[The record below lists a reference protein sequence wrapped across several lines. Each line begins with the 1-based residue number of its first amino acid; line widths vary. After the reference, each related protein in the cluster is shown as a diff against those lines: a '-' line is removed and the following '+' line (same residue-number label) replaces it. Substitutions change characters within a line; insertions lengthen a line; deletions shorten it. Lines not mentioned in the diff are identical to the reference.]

1 VRGTTSKHASCA
13 AKRGADGGGSATCH
27 ARHPC
32 HNAPWKYFS
41 AFDIFEMVYHR
52 RMENDPSRPARILVL
67 YYSAQGHTQAM
78 AELVATGAR
87 GVPQTEVRLK
97 TVDEAVADDLR
108 WCDGIAVGSPTHMGT
123 IAWEMKRWWDV
134 VAQPLWYEIE
144 GKIGCA
150 FSSSGGAAGG
160 GELTCLAL
168 QIVLM
173 NYGLLVFGVP
183 DYVAPG
189 QTLHYGATCA
199 GKPRNEG
206 ESEACRRLG
215 RRLAEWT
222 QTMILHRPEHD
233 PRKATYQRLF

>member
-1 VRGTTSKHASCA
+1 MYYPRMGNNTPNP
-13 AKRGADGGGSATCH
+13 AK
-27 ARHPC
+27 
-32 HNAPWKYFS
+32 
-41 AFDIFEMVYHR
+41 
-52 RMENDPSRPARILVL
+52 ILVL
-67 YYSAQGHTQAM
+67 YYSEQGHTKAM
-78 AELVATGAR
+78 AELVAAGAKD
-87 GVPQTEVRLK
+87 VPDTDVRLK
-97 TVDEAVADDLR
+97 TVVEATAEDLT

-150 FSSSGGAAGG
+150 FSSSGGRAGG

-189 QTLHYGATCA
+189 QTLHYGAICA
-199 GKPRNEG
+199 GKPREEG
-206 ESEACRRLG
+206 EKEACRRLG
-215 RRLAEWT
+215 RRLAEWV
-222 QTMILHRPEHD
+222 QTMVCYRPEHD
-233 PRKATYQRLF
+233 PRKATYKRLF

>member
-1 VRGTTSKHASCA
+1 MKNE
-13 AKRGADGGGSATCH
+13 
-27 ARHPC
+27 PL
-32 HNAPWKYFS
+32 
-41 AFDIFEMVYHR
+41 
-52 RMENDPSRPARILVL
+52 RPARILVL
-67 YYSAQGHTQAM
+67 YYSAQGHTQTM
-78 AELVATGAR
+78 AGLVVVGAKS
-87 GVPQTEVRLK
+87 VPDTEVRLK
-97 TVDEAVADDLR
+97 SVTEATAEDLT

-199 GKPRNEG
+199 GKPRNEA

-222 QTMILHRPEHD
+222 QTLILHRPEHD
-233 PRKATYQRLF
+233 PRKASYKRLF

>member
-1 VRGTTSKHASCA
+1 MNNHL
-13 AKRGADGGGSATCH
+13 
-27 ARHPC
+27 
-32 HNAPWKYFS
+32 N
-41 AFDIFEMVYHR
+41 
-52 RMENDPSRPARILVL
+52 RPARILVL
-67 YYSAQGHTQAM
+67 YHSTGGNTKQM
-78 AELVATGAR
+78 AELVAEGAS
-87 GVPQTEVRLK
+87 GVAETDVRLR
-97 TVDEAVADDLR
+97 TVAEATADDLV

-134 VAQPLWYEIE
+134 VAQPLWPKIE

-150 FSSSGGAAGG
+150 FSSSGGAGGG

-189 QTLHYGATCA
+189 QTLHYGAICP
-199 GKPRNEG
+199 GHPRNDG
-206 ESEACRRLG
+206 EREACRRLG

-222 QTMILHRPEHD
+222 QTFICQRPEHD
-233 PRKATYQRLF
+233 PRGQAYRKFTG